1 MPNPEI
7 QAILGFLTQPGSTPW
22 PIATE
27 TWLTLCDE
35 SEIEE
40 LMDSLCAI
48 SPPLAPE
55 QHQYWDWLVDQIL
68 TRLAAQPAWECMFRT
83 DLFTSLYAHLGATSK
98 SRNQLVQFLAK
109 RAFQEDLQAVV
120 EVITTDPPI
129 DELHVG
135 TALAPLIQNSD
146 LEWELIFP
154 ALLDGISN
162 PTTAAS
168 ILDLANFATRKG
180 HLPAHPAGDMVPHL
194 NLMLSTIVKQLDVL
208 SETQAS
214 PNDMHDV
221 AQQVEQAVALAV
233 SLCDSLSLISDESST
248 PALYQAMGL
257 THRRVQTEA
266 AAALARLGE
275 ADGETHLIEM
285 ASQPASRLRV
295 IQYARELGIE
305 SKLDPSL
312 VTESAVAESQLA
324 LFLSEPTQLGFPPQ
338 VLETIESRTCFWPGY
353 DDPVTNHLI
362 RFRYEMGEMSYE
374 NIGIAG
380 AMTFAIS
387 EDLGALSHD
396 EAYAYFAG
404 MHAEHDD
411 IYELA
416 IDQLTEPQ
424 RIDADRCERRI
435 HDSGF
440 EGVEPV
446 LLGRLFERTALV
458 AVATKDGN
466 SGFVIASAEEIQWIN
481 QPPSPRPI
489 TAYQA
494 YDIYKGTVL
503 LNTFNP

>member
-1 MPNPEI
+1 MPNPDI
-7 QAILGFLTQPGSTPW
+7 QAILGFLAQPGSTPW
-22 PIATE
+22 PVAAE

-55 QHQYWDWLVDQIL
+55 HHQYWDWLVDQIL
-68 TRLAAQPAWECMFRT
+68 SRLASQPAWECTFRT

-98 SRNQLVQFLAK
+98 SRNQLIQFLTK

-120 EVITTDPPI
+120 EVITTDPPV
-129 DELHVG
+129 DELQVG
-135 TALAPLIQNSD
+135 TALAPLIQNAD

-168 ILDLANFATRKG
+168 ILDLASFATRNE
-180 HLPAHPAGDMVPHL
+180 HLPTHPASDMVQQL
-194 NLMLSTIVKQLDVL
+194 NMMLSTIVKQLDVL
-208 SETQAS
+208 SETQAN
-214 PNDMHDV
+214 PDDMHDV

-233 SLCDSLSLISDESST
+233 SLCDSISLISDESST

-275 ADGETHLIEM
+275 ADGEAHLIEM
-285 ASQPASRLRV
+285 ASQPISRLRV
-295 IQYARELGIE
+295 IQYAQELGIE
-305 SKLDPSL
+305 SRLDPSL
-312 VTESAVAESQLA
+312 VTETAIAESQLV

-338 VLETIESRTCFWPGY
+338 LLETLESRTCFWPGF
-353 DDPVTNHLI
+353 DDPITNHLI
-362 RFRYEMGEMSYE
+362 RFRYEMGEMVYE

-387 EDLGALSHD
+387 EDLCDLSND

-424 RIDADRCERRI
+424 RIDADRCERKI
-435 HDSGF
+435 HDAGF
-440 EGVEPV
+440 ESVEPV

-458 AVATKDGN
+458 AAAKQDGN
-466 SGFVIASAEEIQWIN
+466 TGFVIASTEEIQWIN
-481 QPPSPRPI
+481 QSPSRRPI

-503 LNTFNP
+503 LHTFNP